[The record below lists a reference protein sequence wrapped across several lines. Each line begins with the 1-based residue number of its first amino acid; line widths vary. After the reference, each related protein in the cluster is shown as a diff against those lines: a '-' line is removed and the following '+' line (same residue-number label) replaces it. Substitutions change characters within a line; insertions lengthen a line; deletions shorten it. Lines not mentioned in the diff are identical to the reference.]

1 MSHLIGSYS
10 DTCILHIKTDTLIID
25 FKAKADFTG
34 KREFTGS
41 GEEGD
46 NLRNAVP
53 VFFNNQVFVLI
64 IQNKDNLPAHGPYES
79 DRYSTIFHP
88 RFIGCLTYS
97 NVPASILDKSKMSL
111 VSCNRISEVLI
122 DNARIEFFFFKG
134 FCRRQQIGETDN
146 RIQRCPDFMAH
157 ICKEGGF

>member
-34 KREFTGS
+34 KREFTGI
-41 GEEGD
+41 GEEVSD

-64 IQNKDNLPAHGPYES
+64 IQNKGNPS
-79 DRYSTIFHP
+79 CTR
-88 RFIGCLTYS
+88 
-97 NVPASILDKSKMSL
+97 SL
-111 VSCNRISEVLI
+111 
-122 DNARIEFFFFKG
+122 
-134 FCRRQQIGETDN
+134 
-146 RIQRCPDFMAH
+146 
-157 ICKEGGF
+157 